1 MISFLFSARPT
12 LPAALGLSSALD
24 LVARD
29 RELIS
34 CKSLKSKIYASLDVD
49 ELIRGGLRMSGLPHS
64 PHALVTGG
72 GRGIGRAIAAT
83 LAQAGAV
90 VTVLGRNRALLD
102 EAVAAGAAHFAVVA
116 DVADQAAVGAA
127 MAEAAA
133 RQPIDILIANAGA
146 AESAPFAKSD
156 AALFRR
162 MMDVNFMGVV
172 HAVQAVLPA
181 MRERPCGRIVAVAS
195 TAGLKGYAYVSAYS
209 AAKHAVV
216 GLVRSLALELA
227 STRITVNAVCPGFTD
242 TDLVAGSID
251 NIMKKTGRSHA
262 QAVAELAKH
271 NPQGRLVTPAEV
283 ADTVL
288 WLCGEGADAITGQA
302 IAVAGGEI

>member
-1 MISFLFSARPT
+1 
-12 LPAALGLSSALD
+12 
-24 LVARD
+24 
-29 RELIS
+29 
-34 CKSLKSKIYASLDVD
+34 
-49 ELIRGGLRMSGLPHS
+49 MSGLPHS
-64 PHALVTGG
+64 PHALITGG
-72 GRGIGRAIAAT
+72 GRGIGREIASA
-83 LAQAGAV
+83 LARAGAT
-90 VTVLGRNRALLD
+90 VTVLGRDRVRLD
-102 EAVAAGAAHFAVVA
+102 DAIAAGAAHFAGVA
-116 DVADQAAVGAA
+116 DVADQAAMSAA
-127 MAEAAA
+127 ITEAAA
-133 RQPIDILIANAGA
+133 RKPIDILIANAGI

-156 AALFRR
+156 IALFRR

-172 HAVQAVLPA
+172 HAIQAALPS
-181 MRERPCGRIVAVAS
+181 MKGRPYGRIVAVAS

-227 STRITVNAVCPGFTD
+227 STPITVNAVCPGFTD

-251 NIMKKTGRSHA
+251 TIMKKTGRNHE

-288 WLCGEGADAITGQA
+288 WLCGEGASAITGQA

>member
-1 MISFLFSARPT
+1 MSVPL
-12 LPAALGLSSALD
+12 LS
-24 LVARD
+24 R
-29 RELIS
+29 
-34 CKSLKSKIYASLDVD
+34 
-49 ELIRGGLRMSGLPHS
+49 
-64 PHALVTGG
+64 HALVTGG
-72 GRGIGRAIAAT
+72 GRGIGREIASV
-83 LAQAGAV
+83 LARAGAV
-90 VTVLGRNRALLD
+90 VTVLGRNRAILD
-102 EAVAAGAAHFAVVA
+102 DAVSAGAAHFAVTA
-116 DVADQAAVGAA
+116 DVADRAAVSAA

-162 MMDVNFMGVV
+162 MMDVNFMGMV
-172 HAVQAVLPA
+172 HAVQAGLPS
-181 MRERPCGRIVAVAS
+181 MRERGYGRIVAIAS

-227 STRITVNAVCPGFTD
+227 TTGITVNAVCPGFTD
-242 TDLVAGSID
+242 TDLLTGSID
-251 NIMKKTGRSHA
+251 TIMKKTGRSHA

-283 ADTVL
+283 ADAVL

>member
-1 MISFLFSARPT
+1 
-12 LPAALGLSSALD
+12 
-24 LVARD
+24 
-29 RELIS
+29 
-34 CKSLKSKIYASLDVD
+34 
-49 ELIRGGLRMSGLPHS
+49 MSGLPRS
-64 PHALVTGG
+64 SHALVTGG
-72 GRGIGRAIAAT
+72 GRGIGRAVASA
-83 LAQAGAV
+83 LVQAGAT
-90 VTVLGRNRALLD
+90 VTVLGRNRATLD

-116 DVADQAAVGAA
+116 DVANQASVGAA
-127 MAEAAA
+127 VAQASG
-133 RQPIDILIANAGA
+133 RQPVDILIANAGS

-162 MMDVNFMGVV
+162 MMDINFMGVV
-172 HAVQAVLPA
+172 HAAQAVLPA
-181 MRERPCGRIVAVAS
+181 MKARPYGRIVVVAS
-195 TAGLKGYAYVSAYS
+195 TAGLKGYPYVSAYS

-227 STRITVNAVCPGFTD
+227 STRVTVNAVCPGFTD

-251 NIMKKTGRSHA
+251 NIMKKTGRSHE

-288 WLCGEGADAITGQA
+288 WLCGEGAGAITGQA
-302 IAVAGGEI
+302 IAVAGGEV

>member
-1 MISFLFSARPT
+1 
-12 LPAALGLSSALD
+12 
-24 LVARD
+24 
-29 RELIS
+29 
-34 CKSLKSKIYASLDVD
+34 
-49 ELIRGGLRMSGLPHS
+49 MSGLPRS
-64 PHALVTGG
+64 SHALVTGG
-72 GRGIGRAIAAT
+72 GRGIGRAIASV
-83 LAQAGAV
+83 LVQAGAT
-90 VTVLGRNRALLD
+90 VTVLGRDRAALD
-102 EAVAAGAAHFAVVA
+102 DAVAAGSAHFVAVA
-116 DVADQAAVGAA
+116 DVANQSAVAAAI
-127 MAEAAA
+127 AEAAA
-133 RQPIDILIANAGA
+133 RAPIDILIANAGA

-181 MRERPCGRIVAVAS
+181 MKDRRYGRVVAVAS

-227 STRITVNAVCPGFTD
+227 TTGVTVNAVCPGFTD

-251 NIMKKTGRSHA
+251 NIMKKTGRSRE
-262 QAVAELAKH
+262 QAVAELSKH

-283 ADTVL
+283 ADAVL
-288 WLCGEGADAITGQA
+288 FLCGEGAGAITGQA
-302 IAVAGGEI
+302 IAVAGGEV